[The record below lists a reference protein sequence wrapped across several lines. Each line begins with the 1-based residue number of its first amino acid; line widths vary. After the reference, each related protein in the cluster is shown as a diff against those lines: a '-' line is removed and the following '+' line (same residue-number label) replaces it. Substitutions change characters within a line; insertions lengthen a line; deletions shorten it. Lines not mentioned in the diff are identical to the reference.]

1 MFTDRLSVW
10 SVHYLWWGFSAGY
23 IVTQVGGGATSEF
36 MSESLNHTLGFESFK
51 NETSLASVGRCCE
64 VSILHWLD
72 LERRWL
78 SKTTGRYYQYCV

>member
-1 MFTDRLSVW
+1 MFVSLRFSVFADRLSVW

-51 NETSLASVGRCCE
+51 NETSLASVGRCRE
-64 VSILHWLD
+64 
-72 LERRWL
+72 
-78 SKTTGRYYQYCV
+78 GRFCIGLIWNVVG